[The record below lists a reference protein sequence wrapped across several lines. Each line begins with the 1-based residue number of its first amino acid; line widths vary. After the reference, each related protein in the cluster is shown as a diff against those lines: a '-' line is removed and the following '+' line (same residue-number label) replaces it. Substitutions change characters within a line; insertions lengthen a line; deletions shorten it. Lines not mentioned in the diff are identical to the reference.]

1 MKLYIALLTTA
12 STASAF
18 VSPKPR
24 LPLSHQSSSTSLDA
38 SAIYYSTQTGNTQ
51 TCAEYIASAAGLDM
65 EDVGDVADS
74 DVLKQDSIIVG
85 APTWHTDSETERSG
99 TSWDDWLYNNLPNI
113 DMSGKKVAVFGCGDQ
128 QSYKYVFSV
137 WCPLSY
143 RNFS

>member
-1 MKLYIALLTTA
+1 MKLYIALLATA

-18 VSPKPR
+18 VAPQPR
-24 LPLSHQSSSTSLDA
+24 LPLTHTSTSLDA

-51 TCAEYIASAAGLDM
+51 TCAEYIAAAAGLDSL

-85 APTWHTDSETERSG
+85 APTWHTDSESERSG

-128 QSYKYVFSV
+128 QSYKYVFLV
-137 WCPLSY
+137 WIPSLIS
-143 RNFS
+143 

>member
-1 MKLYIALLTTA
+1 
-12 STASAF
+12 
-18 VSPKPR
+18 
-24 LPLSHQSSSTSLDA
+24 
-38 SAIYYSTQTGNTQ
+38 
-51 TCAEYIASAAGLDM
+51 M

-85 APTWHTDSETERSG
+85 APTWHTDSESERSG

-137 WCPLSY
+137 PLSY
-143 RNFS
+143 RILFITDSSIFSFFLSTYI